1 MIPFPIVP
9 EEILARGPLALQA
22 YKKALDEGKTSVKRV
37 PIMLIGQG
45 QSGKTSLKRSLKG
58 ERYNPKESS
67 TNGIETDPSY
77 CKVSTEIWKVKEQN
91 QGTDLN
97 PEALSYEHCTA
108 QYVLADLKKERR
120 ELKSHSMKYGHEVVN
135 EEGTSF
141 EDDNEHSFQ
150 CSNASHSLTH
160 EVTHGTLTAAKLEVP
175 ALTDPPDLSEVPKEI
190 ATLIEKLQA
199 LEINENEDEIHSI
212 LWDFGG
218 QAVYYA
224 THPLFLTTRAIYLL
238 VYNLSRH
245 PDKKFAPQEK
255 RGFLKC
261 ERSNMDYL
269 DFWMSS
275 VSSLVSQDDDS
286 QETSE
291 MLPPVFLVCTHAD
304 KPYESID
311 PKMLADEIFDSL
323 KTKIYGQNLLD
334 VFVVDNTKSGGE
346 EECPEVIRL
355 RKEVR
360 DIAKELP
367 HVKEV
372 IPIKW
377 LKYEKAVGMLLEDG
391 CKWISLE
398 KAKKIALEVCGIS
411 SEKQFLTLL
420 NFLHDQR
427 ILIHFDDTPELN
439 KMVILD
445 PQWLI
450 DVFKKIIT
458 ITSFQRRERKFR
470 NLWRKLETTGILE
483 EKLLQHVW
491 GPLFDNQVTCNSL
504 IGIMEKF
511 GLLCPWPSSAESELP
526 SEYVVPSMLMFPP
539 NEDVKK
545 LIASAGIPSLFVKFK
560 SGQVPLGLFA
570 RLVVMVLQ
578 WYKKEVVGPTYQP
591 KLHRNFARFFSYP
604 AEGCSII
611 LLCHS
616 SSVEVVVHKG
626 KSSSKVSKCEAPRIN
641 LPSESSHDTFQ
652 VQVARIVRRQL
663 EFILEC
669 MRKEFHW
676 LKNMAYEMSVSCPIC
691 CTRKTVNYCDSHR
704 VRGCK
709 EEECLHFWSESQ
721 LRDCQGFVVCTRF
734 AGAEDYTVPIELF
747 APWFACL
754 DEQVS

>member
-1 MIPFPIVP
+1 
-9 EEILARGPLALQA
+9 
-22 YKKALDEGKTSVKRV
+22 
-37 PIMLIGQG
+37 MLIGQG

-67 TNGIETDPSY
+67 TIGIETDPSY
-77 CKVSTEIWKVKEQN
+77 CKVSTEVWKVKEKN
-91 QGTDLN
+91 QGTDLD
-97 PEALSYEHCTA
+97 PEAFSYEHSTA
-108 QYVLADLKKERR
+108 QYVLANLKKETR
-120 ELKSHSMKYGHEVVN
+120 ELKSHPMKYGHEVVN

-141 EDDNEHSFQ
+141 EDNKGHCFQ

-175 ALTDPPDLSEVPKEI
+175 VLTDPPELSEVPEEI

-199 LEINENEDEIHSI
+199 LEINEDEDEIHSI

-218 QAVYYA
+218 QSVYYA

-245 PDKKFAPQEK
+245 PDKKFAPQVK
-255 RGFLKC
+255 RGFLKFIKDDFC

-275 VSSLVSQDDDS
+275 VSSLVSQGDNS

-291 MLPPVFLVCTHAD
+291 VFPPVFLVCTHAD

-311 PKMLADEIFDSL
+311 PEMLAEEIFDSL
-323 KTKIYGQNLLD
+323 KTKIYGQHLLD
-334 VFVVDNTKSGGE
+334 VFVVNNTKSGGE

-367 HVKEV
+367 QVKEV

-377 LKYEKAVGMLLEDG
+377 LKYEKAVRVLLEDD

-398 KAKKIALEVCGIS
+398 KAKTIALEVCGIS
-411 SEKQFLTLL
+411 SETEFLTLL

-450 DVFKKIIT
+450 DVFKKVIT
-458 ITSFQRRERKFR
+458 ITSSQRRERKFTK
-470 NLWRKLETTGILE
+470 LWQKLEKTGILE

-491 GPLFDNQVTCNSL
+491 GSLFDNRETCDSL
-504 IGIMEKF
+504 ISMMEKF
-511 GLLCPWPSSAESELP
+511 GLLCPWPSSDGSESP
-526 SEYVVPSMLMFPP
+526 SEYLVPSMLMFPP
-539 NEDVKK
+539 KGVRK

-560 SGQVPLGLFA
+560 SGQVPLGLFP

-578 WYKKEVVGPTYQP
+578 WSKKEVYSQTDPP
-591 KLHRNFARFFSYP
+591 KLHQNFARFFTHP
-604 AEGCSII
+604 AESISVI

-616 SSVEVVVHKG
+616 CSVEVVVHKG
-626 KSSSKVSKCEAPRIN
+626 KSSFKVSKNETPRMN

-652 VQVARIVRRQL
+652 VQVARTVRRQL
-663 EFILEC
+663 GLILEC
-669 MRKEFHW
+669 MRNEFHW
-676 LKNMAYEMSVSCPIC
+676 LKNMAYEMSVCCPIC
-691 CTRKTVNYCDSHR
+691 CTQETVNYRCDSHY
-704 VRGCK
+704 VHGCK

-721 LRDCQGFVVCTRF
+721 LRDCQGFVSCTRC
-734 AGAEDYTVPIELF
+734 AGVEDYTVPIELF
-747 APWFACL
+747 APWFAFL
-754 DEQVS
+754 DEQVN